1 MIELTSEG
9 SSGIVAQGEP
19 VVVVPEFIR
28 YVDGQGV
35 VGTVK
40 ATFDCSGLPP
50 ELHAMFLDTIR
61 GMGQQVHIGGVMHM
75 YFPDR
80 YAKPEPEKAEPV
92 AKPLPWWSL
101 RRWFG

>member
-1 MIELTSEG
+1 
-9 SSGIVAQGEP
+9 
-19 VVVVPEFIR
+19 
-28 YVDGQGV
+28 
-35 VGTVK
+35 
-40 ATFDCSGLPP
+40 
-50 ELHAMFLDTIR
+50 
-61 GMGQQVHIGGVMHM
+61 MHM